1 MLFQDTYQYFGF
13 WDAIEMGL
21 YYVIVGYFF
30 LLFFY
35 FLFIRFRT
43 SKKLYWLFFSLFFL
57 CFGVA
62 RVFFI
67 IYYFYAPELFDGATI
82 ASGEKV
88 VEFLM
93 VNYRLATFFT
103 WMGVAC
109 AVGVLGI
116 LLLPPDSQIEK
127 TKRKGSVL
135 KDWLA
140 NKNNVKLLIRVG
152 LFIVPVIIGILALT
166 LSQWLFMDPD
176 FVEPIGVNGGYGI
189 PDDIIK
195 ITFGSWE
202 YPLGRFLFNFIFMP
216 LFLALIP
223 FVFLYLAWKTFGVLR
238 KSYALNAIG
247 FLLYF
252 IGGRILQGAL
262 DVADFPHVKAILP
275 PLIILLALLIMVI
288 ANNYEQLK

>member
-1 MLFQDTYQYFGF
+1 MLFQDIFTNFGF

-21 YYVIVGYFF
+21 YFVIVGYFF

-35 FLFIRFRT
+35 FFFIRFRT
-43 SKKLYWLFFSLFFL
+43 TKKLYWLFFSLFFF
-57 CFGVA
+57 CFGIA

-67 IYYFYAPELFDGATI
+67 IYYFFGPELYEPIPGNGA
-82 ASGEKV
+82 EV

-93 VNYRLATFFT
+93 LNYRLATFFT
-103 WMGVAC
+103 WVGVAC

-116 LLLPPDSQIEK
+116 LLFPPDTEIEK
-127 TKRKGSVL
+127 AKEESKSIKSWFR
-135 KDWLA
+135 
-140 NKNNVKLLIRVG
+140 NKNNLKLLIRSG
-152 LFIVPVIIGILALT
+152 LIIVPVILGILALT
-166 LSQWLFMDPD
+166 LSEWLFMDPD
-176 FVEPIGVNGGYGI
+176 FPSEYGVSDN
-189 PDDIIK
+189 IIL
-195 ITFGSWE
+195 ITIGSWE
-202 YPLGRFLFNFIFMP
+202 YPFGRFLFNFIFMP

-223 FVFLYLAWKTFGVLR
+223 FIFLYLAWKTFGVLR

-262 DVADFPHVKAILP
+262 DVAALPHVRAIMP
-275 PLIILLALLIMVI
+275 PLIILLALLILVI

>member
-1 MLFQDTYQYFGF
+1 MLFQDTFQYFGF
-13 WDAIEMGL
+13 WDALEFGL
-21 YYVIVGYFF
+21 YFIIVGYFF

-43 SKKLYWLFFSLFFL
+43 TKKLYWLLFSLFFL
-57 CFGVA
+57 CFGIA

-67 IYYFYAPELFDGATI
+67 IYYFFGPELFDGATNG
-82 ASGEKV
+82 AEV

-93 VNYRLATFFT
+93 INYRLATFFT
-103 WMGVAC
+103 WVGTAC

-116 LLLPPDSQIEK
+116 LLFPPDTQIEK
-127 TKRKGSVL
+127 N
-135 KDWLA
+135 KDKSKSIEGWFR
-140 NKNNVKLLIRVG
+140 NKNNIKLLVRTAI
-152 LFIVPVIIGILALT
+152 FIVPIIIGILSLT
-166 LSQWLFMDPD
+166 LSERLFMDPD
-176 FVEPIGVNGGYGI
+176 FVKSIPQGGYGI
-189 PDDIIK
+189 PDNIITVT
-195 ITFGSWE
+195 IGSWE
-202 YPLGRFLFNFIFMP
+202 YPLGRLLFNFIFMP

-223 FVFLYLAWKTFGVLR
+223 FIFVYLAWKTFGVLR

-262 DVADFPHVKAILP
+262 DVADLPHVKAILP
-275 PLIILLALLIMVI
+275 TLLILLALLILVM

>member
-1 MLFQDTYQYFGF
+1 
-13 WDAIEMGL
+13 MGL

-43 SKKLYWLFFSLFFL
+43 TKKLYWLYFSMFFL

-62 RVFFI
+62 RIFFI
-67 IYYFYAPELFDGATI
+67 IYYFYAPELFEGGNGAQ
-82 ASGEKV
+82 V

-93 VNYRLATFFT
+93 INYRLATFFT
-103 WMGVAC
+103 WLGTAC

-116 LLLPPDSQIEK
+116 LLLPPDAQLEK
-127 TKRKGSVL
+127 REETGKKIY
-135 KDWLA
+135 DWFR
-140 NKNNVKLLIRVG
+140 NKNNIKLIVRIGLIV
-152 LFIVPVIIGILALT
+152 IPVIIGILSLT
-166 LSQWLFMDPD
+166 LSKWLFMDPD
-176 FVEPIGVNGGYGI
+176 FPSQYSI
-189 PDDIIK
+189 PDNIISIK
-195 ITFGSWE
+195 VGSWE

-223 FVFLYLAWKTFGVLR
+223 FIFLYLAWKTFGVLR
-238 KSYALNAIG
+238 KSYSLNAIG

-262 DVADFPHVKAILP
+262 DVADLPHVRAILP
-275 PLIILLALLIMVI
+275 PLIILLALLILVI

>member
-1 MLFQDTYQYFGF
+1 MLFQDTFQFFGF
-13 WDAIEMGL
+13 WDALELGL
-21 YYVIVGYFF
+21 YFIIVGYFF

-43 SKKLYWLFFSLFFL
+43 TKKLYWLFFSLFFL
-57 CFGVA
+57 CFGIA

-67 IYYFYAPELFDGATI
+67 VYYFFGPELYDGATN
-82 ASGEKV
+82 GPEV

-93 VNYRLATFFT
+93 LNYRLATFFT
-103 WMGVAC
+103 WVGNAC

-116 LLLPPDSQIEK
+116 LLLPPDTEVEK
-127 TKRKGSVL
+127 TAEKVKSI
-135 KDWLA
+135 KDWLR
-140 NKNNVKLLIRVG
+140 NKNNIKLLIRAG
-152 LFIVPVIIGILALT
+152 LVVVPVILGILALT
-166 LSQWLFMDPD
+166 LSEWLFMDPD
-176 FVEPIGVNGGYGI
+176 FPNDYIGV
-189 PDDIIK
+189 PDNIIA
-195 ITFGSWE
+195 ITIGSWE

-223 FVFLYLAWKTFGVLR
+223 FIFLYLAWKTFGVLR
-238 KSYALNAIG
+238 KSYALNGIG

-262 DVADFPHVKAILP
+262 DVADLPHVKAILP
-275 PLIILLALLIMVI
+275 PLIILLALLILVI

>member
-1 MLFQDTYQYFGF
+1 MLFQDTFQYFGF

-21 YYVIVGYFF
+21 YFIIVGYFF

-43 SKKLYWLFFSLFFL
+43 SKKLYWLYFSLFFL
-57 CFGVA
+57 CFGIA

-67 IYYFYAPELFDGATI
+67 IYYFFGPELFDVANGA
-82 ASGEKV
+82 KV
-88 VEFLM
+88 IEFLM
-93 VNYRLATFFT
+93 INYRFAVFFT
-103 WMGVAC
+103 WLGTAC

-116 LLLPPDSQIEK
+116 LLFPPDTRAGKKEEK
-127 TKRKGSVL
+127 GKSIKE
-135 KDWLA
+135 WIA
-140 NKNNVKLLIRVG
+140 NKNNIKLLIRLG
-152 LFIVPVIIGILALT
+152 LIVVPIIIGVLSLT
-166 LSQWLFMDPD
+166 LSKWLFMDPD
-176 FVEPIGVNGGYGI
+176 FPSLYNLPAWEDNIVTIGI
-189 PDDIIK
+189 
-195 ITFGSWE
+195 GSWE

-223 FVFLYLAWKTFGVLR
+223 FIFLYLAWKTFGVLR
-238 KSYALNAIG
+238 KSYALNSIG

-262 DVADFPHVKAILP
+262 DVADLPHVRAILP
-275 PLIILLALLIMVI
+275 PLLILLALLIMVI